1 MVLFGVEIVLFNMMI
16 ENGNLDLKEFVV
28 NLGIGLEVRGFGRI
42 LMVEEMKKKF
52 YIILKVIELMK
63 NDIVSLKMYVLE

>member
-63 NDIVSLKMYVLE
+63 NEIVSLKMYVLE